1 MSANE
6 IGYGK
11 PPVRTRFQKGSSGNP
26 RGRPKNALTYDHRSD
41 RSYVKDDI
49 LKVLQQHVPVNEAGQ
64 VKRVTRQRAMV
75 KSLVNG
81 AIKGNSTA
89 IGQLWKLFKHF
100 GLDKQPDTRIWF
112 FRNTPGWQKLTED
125 TERILAATKTP
136 RDR

>member
-26 RGRPKNALTYDHRSD
+26 RGRPKNALTYDHRRD

-64 VKRVTRQRAMV
+64 VKRVT
-75 KSLVNG
+75 
-81 AIKGNSTA
+81 
-89 IGQLWKLFKHF
+89 
-100 GLDKQPDTRIWF
+100 
-112 FRNTPGWQKLTED
+112 PGS
-125 TERILAATKTP
+125 ERW
-136 RDR
+136 